1 MATMCSIDR
10 MPMLG
15 ALLFAPVPEKQ
26 LQAALAIEVASY
38 PADEAADEAKLQ
50 QRIRDAP
57 AFFRGAYD
65 SSGMLR
71 GFICGT
77 LTSSTTLTDE
87 SMSLHEPCGSRLC
100 IHSVV
105 VEETMRRQGTATWM
119 LNSYMRHVHETQP
132 SVTRVL
138 LICKE
143 PLVPLYEH
151 VGFGNLGDSGVV
163 HGQDPWLLMAVSR
176 GSDSKSDALWQP
188 GLLPECESLELD

>member
-1 MATMCSIDR
+1 MRSTVDSI
-10 MPMLG
+10 PLIG

-26 LQAALAIEVASY
+26 LRAALTIETASY

-50 QRIRDAP
+50 QRIREAP

-65 SSGMLR
+65 SEGVLR

-77 LTSSTTLTDE
+77 LTSSMTLTDE
-87 SMSLHEPCGSRLC
+87 SMSVHEPTGSRLC

-105 VEETMRRQGTATWM
+105 VEEGMRRRGVANWM
-119 LNSYMRHVHETQP
+119 LQAYMRHVHESLP
-132 SVTRVL
+132 FVTRVL

-143 PLVPLYEH
+143 PLVPLYEG

-163 HGQDPWLLMAVSR
+163 HGKDPWLLMGVSR
-176 GSDSKSDALWQP
+176 PKDNKREAIWEP
-188 GLLPECESLELD
+188 GLLPEEDALELD

>member
-1 MATMCSIDR
+1 MMCSIDR

-50 QRIRDAP
+50 QRIREAP
-57 AFFRGAYD
+57 TFFRGAYD
-65 SSGMLR
+65 SAGSLC

-77 LTSSTTLTDE
+77 LTTSKTLTDE
-87 SMSLHEPCGSRLC
+87 SMSLHEPSGSRLC

-105 VEETMRRQGTATWM
+105 VEETMRRRGVATWM
-119 LNSYMRHVHETQP
+119 LNAYMRHVHETMP

-143 PLVPLYEH
+143 PLVPLYEG

-176 GSDSKSDALWQP
+176 PSDSKSEALWQP
-188 GLLPECESLELD
+188 GLLPEEEALELD